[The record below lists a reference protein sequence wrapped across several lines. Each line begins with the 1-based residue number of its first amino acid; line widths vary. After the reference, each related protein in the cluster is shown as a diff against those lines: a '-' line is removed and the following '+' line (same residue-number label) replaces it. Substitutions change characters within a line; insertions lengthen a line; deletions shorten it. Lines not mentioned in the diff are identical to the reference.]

1 MDLGR
6 GSILLSIHKIK
17 DCILVY
23 QDVINNYIFM
33 TLLQF
38 FNSFFA
44 LLIYP
49 IVLPIIGID
58 NYGLYVFYNSI
69 ILFLLIFVN
78 FGFDLLALKKITLN
92 KDDKKN
98 RQMVFFEVFW
108 AKIYLLL
115 LICFLTGVGLFF
127 LKDNI
132 INIWLFL
139 AVFAQSFSVFL
150 PTWYYQAMSNMKY
163 FSVIQVLIKIITF
176 FAIIFLI
183 NDNSDNV
190 LFAII
195 MSLSLIL
202 TAVISFLVVVINEK
216 FFFVFFSFGKL
227 LDFYRESLAFFFNNL
242 VIGLKDNGIVWYMG
256 LMFGLREI
264 AIYDLAQKVVSPL
277 RTLFISVNTAIF
289 PRFIKEVEWDKI
301 KKLIVAESIIGF
313 LAVLIIVIFGYLAVD
328 FLGNGQLDEAYPMAI
343 ILGLT
348 IPLWLI
354 AGCFINFV
362 FVSHSAYYVLVKSQI
377 WALFSFWLLIMTI
390 SPFYSGIFLIPL
402 AIVLCGMV
410 ELMYYY
416 INSKNIF
423 RSIKQ

>member
-1 MDLGR
+1 MDLER
-6 GSILLSIHKIK
+6 GNILLFIQRVKGF
-17 DCILVY
+17 VYTY
-23 QDVINNYIFM
+23 QDVINNYVFM
-33 TLLQF
+33 TLLNF

-49 IVLPIIGID
+49 MVLPIIGVD
-58 NYGLYVFYNSI
+58 SYGLYIFYNSI

-78 FGFDLLALKKITLN
+78 FGFDLLALKKITFN

-98 RQMVFFEVFW
+98 RQIVFFEVFW
-108 AKIYLLL
+108 AKMYLLL
-115 LICFLTGVGLFF
+115 LICSLTGVGLFF

-132 INIWLFL
+132 VNIWLFL
-139 AVFAQSFSVFL
+139 AIFAQSFSVFL

-176 FAIIFLI
+176 FAIMFLI
-183 NDNSDNV
+183 NDNGDNV

-202 TAVISFLVVVINEK
+202 TTVISFLMVVINEK
-216 FFFVFFSFGKL
+216 FFFVFFNFGKL
-227 LDFYRESLAFFFNNL
+227 LDFYRESSAFFFNNL

-256 LMFGLREI
+256 LIFGLREI

-277 RTLFISVNTAIF
+277 RTLFISINTAIF
-289 PRFIKEVEWDKI
+289 PRFIKEVEYGKI
-301 KKLIVAESIIGF
+301 KKLIIAEGVIGF

-348 IPLWLI
+348 IPLWLV

-377 WALFSFWLLIMTI
+377 WALLSLWLLIMII
-390 SPFYSGIFLIPL
+390 SSFYSGIFLIPL
-402 AIVLCGMV
+402 VIVLSGMV
-410 ELMYYY
+410 ELICYY
-416 INSKNIF
+416 INAKNIF
-423 RSIKQ
+423 